1 MILRAVGLERYRA
14 AVMVVAYLLSAVAG
28 VAFAEYLDYA
38 EKQGRVR
45 HQVEHS
51 HHADFSLPDNPWP
64 EG

>member
-1 MILRAVGLERYRA
+1 MA
-14 AVMVVAYLLSAVAG
+14 VAYLLAAVAG

-38 EKQGRVR
+38 EKQGRSR
-45 HQVEHS
+45 HQVERS